1 MPASIQIGLFALGAV
16 LILIGFAGGNF
27 KLFGAEVAAT
37 ISNRFLRF
45 IAIVFGVVLLVAAGV
60 TSIPSNPP
68 VNQSSSGAS
77 QSPSSDSSSSQQF
90 LRGTVATVVNGDLMC
105 YITIDTENGRFS
117 DLGADFDLCTE
128 EWVGQKVSVSVKP
141 TRVNDCQSAEPC
153 GKTKDIFLITAMNK
167 VN

>member
-1 MPASIQIGLFALGAV
+1 MPTSIQIGSFTLGAV

-45 IAIVFGVVLLVAAGV
+45 IAVVFGVVLLIGAWAG
-60 TSIPSNPP
+60 SIPPDTP
-68 VNQSSSGAS
+68 VVESPGTNQSS
-77 QSPSSDSSSSQQF
+77 PSDSSSSQQF
-90 LRGTVATVVNGDLMC
+90 LRGTVASVVNGDLMC
-105 YITIDTENGRFS
+105 YVTIDTENGRFS
-117 DLGADFDLCTE
+117 DLGAGFDLCQQ

-153 GKTKDIFLITAMNK
+153 GETKDMFLITSMSKIN
-167 VN
+167 